1 MTREYGGPLLYIRA
15 KFSQIIRM
23 KYQNSEYNLQTSTD
37 ISKGKCTCYCLCGE
51 VVWGTPMQSHS
62 IPIPFSYFNSA
73 PLITNSTQ
81 GSSQH
86 SLQGSQLI
94 WLHTCFVPVHQGKKY
109 WFVSNQMVEFVF
121 FWSSGAF
128 LTASY
133 AESFVVFEGFLPQF
147 EVLWGGFSQE
157 NLLSRSGILATSI
170 LRTELY
176 LRFDLILDQKIYI
189 LPSVYNSLMRPQTDC
204 CFQSK

>member
-1 MTREYGGPLLYIRA
+1 MRHCVFFRNMTREYGGPLLYIRA

-94 WLHTCFVPVHQGKKY
+94 WLHTCFVPVHQGKKKL
-109 WFVSNQMVEFVF
+109 VRKQPNGGICF
-121 FWSSGAF
+121 FLKQRCIPHSF
-128 LTASY
+128 LCGIVCYFRGFPATMWGSLRWLFPGK
-133 AESFVVFEGFLPQF
+133 SFVKIWHFGYLNT
-147 EVLWGGFSQE
+147 E
-157 NLLSRSGILATSI
+157 NRTLSTF
-170 LRTELY
+170 
-176 LRFDLILDQKIYI
+176 RFDFRKKSI
-189 LPSVYNSLMRPQTDC
+189 
-204 CFQSK
+204 F